1 MNRIEFEE
9 WEIEEERR
17 EKKKEGGREREREK
31 QGECE
36 MDREKKREMERLI
49 GREEAIAQDA
59 YLSINISNSHII
71 SSN

>member
-1 MNRIEFEE
+1 MD
-9 WEIEEERR
+9 R
-17 EKKKEGGREREREK
+17 EKKKEGGREREK

-36 MDREKKREMERLI
+36 MEREKKREMERLI